1 MTTVHVLEIK
11 RSRAIHAK
19 TVLLEAMCLA
29 GSGTL
34 PHSGTG
40 TWPGPWHD
48 RQQQLPRH
56 RSPNNL
62 PARKIY
68 KGK

>member
-29 GSGTL
+29 G
-34 PHSGTG
+34 
-40 TWPGPWHD
+40 PGNAASQWHQD
-48 RQQQLPRH
+48 MVRPV
-56 RSPNNL
+56 
-62 PARKIY
+62 A
-68 KGK
+68 